1 MRKIISAL
9 ALSLLGLML
18 AFGVFAQITPPAEIT
33 KCTMR
38 HTLSGFTGMTC
49 PAAGNPCPYTD
60 PNCGPCC
67 LLDTIYTVTD
77 WVFYIIL
84 AIVIILIIWGAYM
97 IMTAAGAPEK
107 ITSGRNFIIWACV
120 GLIIALLA
128 RSIPS
133 IARAIVGAG

>member
-18 AFGVFAQITPPAEIT
+18 AGAVFAQITAPTEIT
-33 KCTMR
+33 QCVMR
-38 HTLSGFTGMTC
+38 HDLVGFTGFTC
-49 PAAGNPCPYTD
+49 PAAGVACPYT
-60 PNCGPCC
+60 NSSCGPCC

-77 WVFYIIL
+77 WVFYIVL

-107 ITSGRNFIIWACV
+107 ITSGRNFIIWACI
-120 GLIIALLA
+120 GLIIGLLA

-133 IARAIVGAG
+133 IARAIVGA